1 MDRILKTMDVN
12 QSKQGRS
19 DRDRVRID
27 GYQTGVEVEEGV
39 EIEIISLEQVVD
51 DNPADAADAGED
63 VGGGIVT
70 MEIGNGD
77 DAFGWNQQGGV
88 RGGVGG
94 GIDNGISRLCD
105 LTSAMDHSDGNNNT
119 MSHLDQDMNSTDGN
133 HFDFGLEDDLRERL
147 SSAGSGHDD
156 LIKGSTRP
164 SSSRSYV
171 VGGELNVDDRDN
183 NDVFDDEVRIT
194 TVFFSSNSSEFAVLL
209 SLPSIVCVLFW
220 LIMMLSNVY
229 RTNT

>member
-1 MDRILKTMDVN
+1 MDRILKTMDVD

-19 DRDRVRID
+19 DRDRVKID
-27 GYQTGVEVEEGV
+27 GYQTGVHEVEEGV
-39 EIEIISLEQVVD
+39 EIEIISLEHVMD
-51 DNPADAADAGED
+51 DNPAFAADAGEVVD
-63 VGGGIVT
+63 GGIVT

-77 DAFGWNQQGGV
+77 DAFGWNQQGGE

-119 MSHLDQDMNSTDGN
+119 MSHLDQDMDSTDGN
-133 HFDFGLEDDLRERL
+133 HFDFGFEDDLRERL

-171 VGGELNVDDRDN
+171 VGGELINVDDHDN
-183 NDVFDDEVRIT
+183 DDVFDEEVRIAIL
-194 TVFFSSNSSEFAVLL
+194 FSLTIL
-209 SLPSIVCVLFW
+209 SLQFFFLFQV
-220 LIMMLSNVY
+220 SSAY
-229 RTNT
+229 SSGF